1 MNAAP
6 TGKTAAGLAGSTIW
20 LTRPRYQ
27 LSGLTSAIE
36 ARGGRVQALPMFEIE
51 ALPVNQA
58 LRQQL
63 LNLDQYD
70 LLFFISTNAAR
81 LGMEAIN
88 GFWPQLPAHL
98 RFFSVGPTTAE
109 ALADYDVRALYPET
123 GMSSEALLAMP
134 ALSDIDGC
142 RALIFRGQGGRE
154 ILAGGLKEKG
164 ARVDYAEVYRRAPPD
179 YSEAFLRQC
188 LQDARPDVLV
198 VSSAEALDNLYKLLY
213 PFWPGLLQTDLMVSS
228 DRLKGKAG
236 TLGFN
241 RIHKAEGAND
251 AAIVTALEDWHR
263 QAIKV
268 I

>member
-1 MNAAP
+1 MSAAP
-6 TGKTAAGLAGSTIW
+6 TGKAAASLAGSTIW

-27 LSGLTSAIE
+27 LSGLTAEIE

-51 ALPVNQA
+51 ALPVDQS

-63 LNLDQYD
+63 LDLDQYE

-88 GFWPQLPAHL
+88 GFWPQLPGHL
-98 RFFSVGPTTAE
+98 QYFSVGPTTAE
-109 ALADYDVRALYPET
+109 ALADYDVRAQYPET

-134 ALSDIDGC
+134 ALSDIDGR

-154 ILAGGLKEKG
+154 ILAGGLREKG
-164 ARVDYAEVYRRAPPD
+164 ARVDYAEVYRRALPD
-179 YSEAFLRQC
+179 YSEAYLRQC

-198 VSSAEALDNLYKLLY
+198 VSSAEALDNLCNLLY
-213 PFWPGLLQTDLMVSS
+213 PLWPELLQTDLMVSS
-228 DRLKGKAG
+228 GRLEEKAG

-241 RIHKAEGAND
+241 RIHNAEGAND
-251 AAIVTALEDWHR
+251 PAIVAALESWHR
-263 QAIKV
+263 RAIQ
-268 I
+268 